1 MNAPVPRQRQF
12 LALVLWAGCLWAF
25 TAQAIS
31 LTARLQTGLNDPAI
45 ARQVKELDWPA
56 LRRVYR
62 TLDGRPIW
70 MSDQGPKE
78 AARALRRRLH
88 QTLGDGLDP
97 ADYHLRRIESLWRR
111 NDSNARAW
119 LELYLSDAFLRLG
132 RELAVGYGHPRRV
145 DVDWYIPP
153 PRPPNVESRLIRIG
167 QRRARVE
174 TTLARLEP
182 PHAGY
187 QALKAALARYR
198 AIALEGPW
206 PRLAAG
212 PTLKRGDRGPRVARL
227 RQRLEREG
235 YLTAPSKDPALFD
248 DELERAVREFQRRN
262 GHTVDGLVGRR
273 TRASLNV
280 PLERRIRQIQRNMER
295 WRWLPRDLGDRH
307 VLVNMAG
314 YRLDYIE
321 DGEIRLSMRTVV
333 GSRYRA
339 TPSFADRIRYLEL
352 NPEWKVPSRLARDRF
367 LDKLRRDPQWL
378 TRHHMRLY
386 AGWYEGAMELDPRW
400 VNWNAVDDLHF
411 PYKIVQSP
419 GPHNA
424 LGRIKFMFPNR
435 FRIYLHD
442 TFERDLFQRP
452 VRTFSGG
459 CIRLERPL
467 ALASLLLGP
476 DHPPDTL
483 RRLIETNQPLRLD
496 LPHPVPIYLLYWTAW
511 AEDDGPLHFRRDVYG
526 RDRLIAA
533 PGSGNQRRLL
543 ATAAEKPADAMEK

>member
-1 MNAPVPRQRQF
+1 MNRCLSRHR
-12 LALVLWAGCLWAF
+12 LLITLLWAGILLAPI
-25 TAQAIS
+25 THAIP
-31 LTARLQTGLNDPAI
+31 LTARLQAGLEDPAI

-62 TLDGRPIW
+62 ALDGRPIW

-78 AARALRRRLH
+78 AARALRRRIH
-88 QTLGDGLDP
+88 QALGDGLDP
-97 ADYHLRRIESLWRR
+97 ADYHLRRIESLWSRGDG
-111 NDSNARAW
+111 NSRAW

-153 PRPPNVESRLIRIG
+153 PSPPDVERQLIRIG

-174 TTLARLEP
+174 TSLARLEP
-182 PHAGY
+182 PHPGY
-187 QALKAALARYR
+187 RALKDALGRYR
-198 AIALEGPW
+198 RMALEGPW
-206 PRLAAG
+206 PRLAPG
-212 PTLKRGDRGPRVARL
+212 PILKRGDRGPRVLQLRRRL
-227 RQRLEREG
+227 QREG
-235 YLTAPSKDPALFD
+235 YLDGPAADPTLFD
-248 DELERAVREFQRRN
+248 ERLERAVREFQRRN
-262 GHTVDGLVGRR
+262 GRTVDGLVGRR

-295 WRWLPRDLGDRH
+295 WRWLPRELGERY

-314 YRLDYIE
+314 YRLDYVE
-321 DGEIRLSMRTVV
+321 NGEIRLSMRTVV

-352 NPEWKVPSRLARDRF
+352 NPEWKVPPRLARDRF

-400 VNWNAVDDLHF
+400 VDWNAVDDLHF

-442 TFERDLFQRP
+442 TLERDLFQRP
-452 VRTFSGG
+452 IRTFSGG

-467 ALASLLLGP
+467 ALAGLLLGP
-476 DHPPDTL
+476 DYPPDTL
-483 RRLIETNQPLRLD
+483 RELIRSNQPLRLD
-496 LPHPVPIYLLYWTAW
+496 LPRPVPIYLLYWTAW

-533 PGSGNQRRLL
+533 PGSGGKRALL
-543 ATAAEKPADAMEK
+543 AAAP